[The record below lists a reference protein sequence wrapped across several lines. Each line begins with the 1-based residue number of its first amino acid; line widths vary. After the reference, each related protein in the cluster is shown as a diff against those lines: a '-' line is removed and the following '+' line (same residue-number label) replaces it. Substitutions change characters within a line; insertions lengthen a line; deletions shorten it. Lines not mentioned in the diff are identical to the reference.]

1 GPGYALAAK
10 VVHPD
15 REVGIVF
22 GDGGFGFN
30 GMEYDTYIRP
40 ELPIIGVVGNDGV
53 WNNIKTFHSAFYPDR
68 LVATDLGVRP
78 YHAMVSGLGGH
89 GSFVRKAGKLRAA
102 LDEARESNMPALV
115 NVHLQETF
123 RASSNYA
130 Q

>member
-1 GPGYALAAK
+1 

-15 REVGIVF
+15 KEVGIVF

-30 GMEYDTYIRP
+30 GMEYDTFLRHD
-40 ELPIIGVVGNDGV
+40 LPIIGVIGNDGV
-53 WNNIKTFHSAFYPDR
+53 WNNIKTFHAAFYPDR

-89 GSFVRKAGKLRAA
+89 GSFVRKASKLTEA
-102 LDEARESNMPALV
+102 LTEARASKTAALV
-115 NVHLQETF
+115 NVHVLETF